1 MTKALLLILF
11 STFLAF
17 PMLAQENPKIEVFGG
32 YQFLRAGNFDGLGDS
47 ASTNGWN
54 AAGTFNFRKHLGIAA
69 DFGGGYRSEDLFSS
83 GLSGHAD
90 VHIYTYTFGPVV
102 SLNAGKNIRLFAHSL
117 FGGAH
122 VRPTACVIFSGS
134 PDECG
139 SGSASGF
146 AMMLGGGV
154 DASANKVMWFR
165 LVQFDWVYLPSEFG
179 SQSNNFRVS
188 TGIVLRF

>member
-1 MTKALLLILF
+1 
-11 STFLAF
+11 
-17 PMLAQENPKIEVFGG
+17 
-32 YQFLRAGNFDGLGDS
+32 
-47 ASTNGWN
+47 
-54 AAGTFNFRKHLGIAA
+54 
-69 DFGGGYRSEDLFSS
+69 
-83 GLSGHAD
+83 
-90 VHIYTYTFGPVV
+90 
-102 SLNAGKNIRLFAHSL
+102 LNAGKNIRLFAHSL